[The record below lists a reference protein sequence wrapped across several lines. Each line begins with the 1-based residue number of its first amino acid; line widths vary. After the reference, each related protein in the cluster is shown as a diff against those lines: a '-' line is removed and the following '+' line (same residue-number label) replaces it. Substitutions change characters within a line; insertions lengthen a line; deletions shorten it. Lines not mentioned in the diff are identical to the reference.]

1 MLFFDI
7 LFSTIFPIVI
17 ICFVILILYSNRKK
31 KGRKVVII
39 FFILYMVGKVS
50 YSAYHSIY
58 YPAKMTK
65 DVEVYLVEQGY
76 NQEDFKIVGTE
87 RNAFLG
93 YLALVEFSD
102 EPETYYFYRYERETI
117 SQVLHSGFAEKHVE

>member
-17 ICFVILILYSNRKK
+17 ICFVFLIFFFIRKN
-31 KGRKVVII
+31 KGSKVVII

-58 YPAKMTK
+58 YLAKMTK

-76 NQEDFKIVGTE
+76 YQEEFKIIGAE
-87 RNAFLG
+87 RNEFLG

-102 EPETYYFYRYERETI
+102 EPEIYYFYRYERMTI
-117 SQVLHSGFAEKHVE
+117 SQVLHSGLAENM